1 MNILV
6 TGHSG
11 FLGGAIANSLANWH
25 MDKHRVYGV
34 SRFTIP
40 DCSYHQF
47 SADIND
53 SETIR
58 RLVSEKAI
66 DMIVHTAAKP
76 IVSDCDKDPYAA
88 FEVNMLGTVSV
99 LEAARRANVKK
110 VICIQTDK
118 VYGYQTVMP
127 TPETAV
133 LNPGSPYEAS
143 KAMGAQICELY
154 RNLYDMNIIGVR
166 PVNIFGPGDKAYS
179 RIIPG
184 AMKAFSEG
192 RGITVYSNAVK
203 MKREFIYIYDVVEMI
218 ERLLFNDTKEHT
230 YNFSSGVMKEIGAM
244 AEEIT
249 DICGHSVRPVI
260 IEKPGTFSEIPDQVI
275 DGSRFNKEFPDHAY
289 TFFDAAIKETF
300 KRFMNE

>member
-11 FLGGAIANSLANWH
+11 FLGGALAESLAH
-25 MDKHRVYGV
+25 KHRVYGL

-47 SADIND
+47 SVDIND
-53 SETIR
+53 SESMR
-58 RLVSEKAI
+58 RIVSEKAI

-88 FEVNMLGTVSV
+88 FEVNTLGTLSI

-154 RNLYDMNIIGVR
+154 RDLYDMNIIGVR

-179 RIIPG
+179 RIIPA
-184 AMKAFSEG
+184 AMKAFKEG

-203 MKREFIYIYDVVEMI
+203 MKREFIYIHDVVRMI
-218 ERLLFNDTKEHT
+218 ERLMFNDTKEHT
-230 YNFSSGVMKEIGAM
+230 YNFSSGVMKEIGPM

-249 DICGHSVRPVI
+249 DLCGHSVRPVI

-275 DGSRFNKEFPDHAY
+275 DGSRFNDEFPMHAY
-289 TFFDAAIKETF
+289 TPFDVAIKETYRGSLID
-300 KRFMNE
+300 KL